1 VFVSNNHL
9 SFHPWTP
16 NCYRPITTT
25 AHIAT
30 TRASIDVPPSRV
42 ASLLVTSK
50 GLPPPLF
57 PSCDCDFGEEV
68 VSLEAVDVFFEVV
81 WVVVEVEVVAGA
93 PPPRPPSADST
104 DCDVV
109 EVEVVFAARL
119 VVVAVVD
126 CAIGI
131 EVEVVEVVEVLKP
144 RPPVTPGPSVG
155 IVTETAAGAAG
166 VELAIVTEVVDFG
179 ACVVVFSNVG
189 HKASTI
195 PPSLTIPNNVFELT
209 CTFEQALDTLL
220 AIEFSPDTQ
229 DAEHP
234 LLKSETVQEGIWL
247 SYVN

>member
-1 VFVSNNHL
+1 VFVGNNNL
-9 SFHPWTP
+9 LFHPWTP

-30 TRASIDVPPSRV
+30 TRANIDVSKSRV

-57 PSCDCDFGEEV
+57 PPCDCDVGEEV

-81 WVVVEVEVVAGA
+81 WVEVEVEVVAGA

-104 DCDVV
+104 DCDVL

-119 VVVAVVD
+119 VVVIVD
-126 CAIGI
+126 CAIGL
-131 EVEVVEVVEVLKP
+131 EVEVVEVFKP

-166 VELAIVTEVVDFG
+166 VELAIVTEIVDFG

-209 CTFEQALDTLL
+209 CTSEQALDTLL

-234 LLKSETVQEGIWL
+234 LLKSETVQEGI
-247 SYVN
+247 